1 MSAPFTAADA
11 ARWCGGALAAGA
23 ADAAF
28 DSVSIDTRTLRP
40 GALFVAVRGENH
52 DAHGFLEMALAAG
65 AAGFLVEPGRAPSAL
80 AARARAVIEARDTT
94 AALGAL
100 AAGHRA
106 GFAGPLVAI
115 TGSNGKTT
123 TKEMCAGILAACG
136 PCLRTRGNLNN
147 QFGLPLTLLERE
159 PEHRFAVVEI
169 GTNHPGEIAA
179 LAALAR
185 PTIGLIT
192 NVGTAHVEFLGSR
205 EGVAREKGA
214 LFEALPPDGVAVVN
228 ADDPCVCEQARRTRA
243 RALRFGTA
251 PDADVRAEAV
261 RALDARGFA
270 FTLVAPTG
278 RVDVQ
283 IAGLADTT
291 VTNALAAA
299 AAALAAGATLE
310 AVRTGLAAWTPVRGR
325 MEPRTLP
332 SGVHVLDDSYN
343 ANPQSV
349 DAALHSLARLRG
361 AGRAFAVLGDMGELG
376 AAAGQAHR
384 DAGALAAR
392 LGIDGL
398 VAVGAH
404 AGEVAAGARAEG
416 MDPARIF
423 TTTSHAE
430 ASERLRD
437 LLAANDWVLVKGSR
451 SARMERV
458 IEALSGG
465 GA

>member
-11 ARWCGGALAAGA
+11 ARWSGGALVAGA

-28 DSVSIDTRTLRP
+28 DSVSIDTRTLQA

-52 DAHGFLEMALAAG
+52 DAHAFLETALAAG
-65 AAGFLVEPGRAPSAL
+65 AAGLLVEPGRTPPAL
-80 AARARAVIEARDTT
+80 ATRARAVIEVADTT

-123 TKEMCAGILAACG
+123 TKEMCAEILSACG

-214 LFEALPPDGVAVVN
+214 LFEALAPGGVAVVN
-228 ADDPCVCEQARRTRA
+228 ADDPRVCEQAKRTRA
-243 RALRFGTA
+243 RQLRFGAA

-261 RALDARGFA
+261 RALGARGFA
-270 FTLVAPTG
+270 FTLAAPQG
-278 RVDVQ
+278 RVELQV
-283 IAGLADTT
+283 AGLADTT
-291 VTNALAAA
+291 VTNALAAS
-299 AAALAAGATLE
+299 AAALAAGAPLD
-310 AVRTGLAAWTPVRGR
+310 ALRTGLAAWAPMRGR
-325 MEPRTLP
+325 MQPRTLAG
-332 SGVHVLDDSYN
+332 GVHVLDDSYN

-376 AAAGQAHR
+376 VAATQAHR

-392 LGIDGL
+392 LRIDWL
-398 VAVGAH
+398 VAVGEH
-404 AGEVAAGARAEG
+404 AGDVAAGARAEG
-416 MDPARIF
+416 MDPARICAAR
-423 TTTSHAE
+423 SHAE
-430 ASERLRD
+430 ASERLRG
-437 LLAANDWVLVKGSR
+437 LLAADDWVLVKGSR

-458 IEALSGG
+458 IEALAGG